1 MHLRPTVV
9 FVTHSIDEAITLA
22 TRVIIMRRNPGRPER
37 EIVVPI
43 DGPRSVASVRRHEAY
58 VPLREEIWQALGVGR
73 EG

>member
-1 MHLRPTVV
+1 MQDVATLLNQHVTLTVTVV

-43 DGPRSVASVRRHEAY
+43 DGPRSVASVRRQPCPRRA
-58 VPLREEIWQALGVGR
+58 R
-73 EG
+73 